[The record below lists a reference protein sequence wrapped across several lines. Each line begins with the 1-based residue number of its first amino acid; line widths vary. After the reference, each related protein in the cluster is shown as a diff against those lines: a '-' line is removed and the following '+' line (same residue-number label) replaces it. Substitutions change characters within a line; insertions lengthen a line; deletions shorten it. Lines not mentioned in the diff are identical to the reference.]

1 MISVESPRAVYQ
13 PTQPQ
18 RGSLRPRPQ
27 SAPTARIAPDP
38 QAASKWRSNGSPVT
52 AGDRRKEEY
61 VHEQAR
67 LRADSLR
74 EAHRQRQL
82 RRSYAPPSF
91 ASGPLH
97 SARTA
102 QQPQTPVHNLLED
115 LGAEGAAARQRVTR
129 LLAENA
135 RLRAEAARLSE
146 RAQRA
151 ELLQAEVMQLQA
163 RLRAEERAR
172 QAAEAV
178 AREVMAA
185 EARLRGGVAAD
196 GEVAA
201 LEEEISAAQAAAERT
216 ARARRLE
223 EEELQATLEAR
234 DFVRDAP
241 WGGASVLAAAERGP
255 DVDES
260 AEVRAARRA
269 EAEREAVAAAEQLL
283 LSTGRSKMALND

>member
-27 SAPTARIAPDP
+27 SAPTARTAPDP

-216 ARARRLE
+216 ARA
-223 EEELQATLEAR
+223 AAR
-234 DFVRDAP
+234 GRGAAGDA
-241 WGGASVLAAAERGP
+241 GGAGLCSRRAMGWRLGARGRRARAGRGR
-255 DVDES
+255 VGRGS
-260 AEVRAARRA
+260 SGAARGGGEGGGGRGGAALALDGQVEDGA
-269 EAEREAVAAAEQLL
+269 E
-283 LSTGRSKMALND
+283 